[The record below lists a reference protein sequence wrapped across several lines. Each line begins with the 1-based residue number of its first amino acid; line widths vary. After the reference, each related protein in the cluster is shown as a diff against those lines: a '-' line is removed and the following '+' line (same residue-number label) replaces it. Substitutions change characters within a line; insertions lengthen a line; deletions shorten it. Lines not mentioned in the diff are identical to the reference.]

1 MKAWRMT
8 LNAFRNSPI
17 IWTGV
22 LVALMYP
29 VILVNVFMPGYGGI
43 LHRVDHMR
51 MAIVNH
57 DPHLGREIISGVR
70 THAPVEVS
78 VLPTMQA
85 AEKALENRS
94 VQLILQIPTNVT
106 PQIRSYQPATLSFVL
121 DDSNPVMVNDI
132 MDSVGQGIT
141 QAVNTQVASQMLR
154 HMSTGP
160 QSHSKANLRRT
171 VAPPVGFLVQPI
183 HASWIT
189 IHSTA
194 GFAQEMIPLMFLI
207 GFSVGGM
214 TLATNLEAAALQLP
228 SGIHKWHPFVI
239 RSVIIIGISLMV
251 SGVSTFMIS
260 VATGPFTRGFIAIW
274 AFEWLASA
282 AFMYVAQIATLL
294 FGPRGLLANL
304 LVLIISIVSSGAIVP
319 PQLLSAYFLGLR
331 RILPGTYAVNGTFN
345 VLFGGTGTTEDVV
358 RLFAIL
364 IVAILLGAL
373 IVLVKSTPDVG
384 LWDQEMHHHVSLEQ
398 R

>member
-1 MKAWRMT
+1 MKGWRVT

-17 IWTGV
+17 IWAGV
-22 LVALMYP
+22 LVAMMYP

-43 LHRVDHMR
+43 LHRVDQMR
-51 MAIVNH
+51 MAIVNQ
-57 DPHLGREIISGVR
+57 DPHLGQEIIRGLR

-85 AEKALENRS
+85 ADKALENRS
-94 VQLILQIPTNVT
+94 VQLILRIPTNVT
-106 PQIRSYQPATLSFVL
+106 PQIRSYKPATLAFVL
-121 DDSNPVMVNDI
+121 DNSNPVMVNDI
-132 MDSVGQGIT
+132 MDSVGQRIT

-154 HMSTGP
+154 HMSTGS
-160 QSHSKANLRRT
+160 QSHSKANLIRT
-171 VAPPVGFLVQPI
+171 AAPPVGFLVQPI
-183 HASWIT
+183 HASWIA

-228 SGIHKWHPFVI
+228 SGIRKWHPFVI

-251 SGVSTFMIS
+251 SGVSTFMVS
-260 VATGPFTRGFIAIW
+260 VATGPFTQGFIPIW
-274 AFEWLASA
+274 TFEWLASA
-282 AFMYVAQIATLL
+282 SFMYVAQIATLL
-294 FGPRGLLANL
+294 FGPRGILANL

-345 VLFGGTGTTEDVV
+345 VLFGGTGTREDVV
-358 RLFAIL
+358 RLFSIL
-364 IVAILLGAL
+364 IVSILLGAL
-373 IVLVKSTPDVG
+373 VVLVKRTPDGG
-384 LWDQEMHHHVSLEQ
+384 LMDQEIHHYASLDQ